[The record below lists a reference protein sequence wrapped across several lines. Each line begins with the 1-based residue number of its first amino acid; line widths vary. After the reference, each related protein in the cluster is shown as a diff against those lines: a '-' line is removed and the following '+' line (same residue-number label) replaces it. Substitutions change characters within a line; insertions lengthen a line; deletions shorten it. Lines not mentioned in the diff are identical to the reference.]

1 MELKSGND
9 DDDGDDDDDYA
20 MCYMAPEEG
29 SHVRQSIPITFLFDH
44 VAKMSMN
51 VYRGFEEYQVSGG

>member
-9 DDDGDDDDDYA
+9 DDDGDDYYP

-51 VYRGFEEYQVSGG
+51 VNRGFEEEYQVSGG